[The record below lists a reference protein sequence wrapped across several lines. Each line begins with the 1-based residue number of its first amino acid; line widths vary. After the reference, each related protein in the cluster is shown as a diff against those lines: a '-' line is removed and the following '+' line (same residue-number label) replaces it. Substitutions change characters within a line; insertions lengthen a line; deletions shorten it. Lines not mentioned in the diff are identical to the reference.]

1 MDDIIQTDMSNYEFT
16 EVDIQKVLNYLTI
29 HSPENADRDYAVQLL
44 EQMQDKAFNIVNS
57 GVLSDEE
64 IEQALES
71 NNKS

>member
-29 HSPENADRDYAVQLL
+29 HSPENADRDYAIQLL

-57 GVLSDEE
+57 GVLTDEE

-71 NNKS
+71 DNKS

>member
-1 MDDIIQTDMSNYEFT
+1 MDDIIRTDMSNYEFT

-57 GVLSDEE
+57 GVLTDEE

>member
-1 MDDIIQTDMSNYEFT
+1 MDDIIQIDMSNYEFT

-57 GVLSDEE
+57 GVLTDEE

>member
-57 GVLSDEE
+57 GVLTDEE

>member
-57 GVLSDEE
+57 GVLTNEE

>member
-16 EVDIQKVLNYLTI
+16 EADIQKVLNYLTI

-57 GVLSDEE
+57 GVLTDEE

>member
-16 EVDIQKVLNYLTI
+16 EEDVQKVLNYLTI

-57 GVLSDEE
+57 GVLTDEE
-64 IEQALES
+64 IEQALEA

>member
-16 EVDIQKVLNYLTI
+16 EEDVQKVLNYLTI

-57 GVLSDEE
+57 GVLTDEE